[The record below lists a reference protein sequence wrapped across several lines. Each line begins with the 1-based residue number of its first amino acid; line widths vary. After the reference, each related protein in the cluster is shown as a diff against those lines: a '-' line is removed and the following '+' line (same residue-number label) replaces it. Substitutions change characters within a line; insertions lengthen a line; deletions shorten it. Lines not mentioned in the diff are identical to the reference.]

1 MPMLQYGTDMPF
13 HSAHE
18 SHATA
23 FNIIANIEGQQHMQ
37 DYITLTL
44 NCWTLSINFNI
55 STDIEGQHLQD
66 YTTLTLNCHQRNNC
80 MRTLNFHLDLSF
92 DMNGTLDSLHH
103 TWVHFG
109 WGRGARTNSSAGCS
123 IAASKRLFR
132 KIDIVKVLHP
142 LQPDLRGRAG
152 AVELHRGQ
160 LRLRLI
166 VAYHASDETEFG
178 RFIHDQ
184 LLTHQLTAINTHIHV
199 GNTYYGPN
207 KARSRIYYFIGYDN
221 LMEIVK
227 YVKLNWNIHTKL
239 RSLLH
244 VADHVPM
251 IMQISGVNITN
262 HNIRW
267 DFGLLAAG
275 LQTGAHRVSFLND
288 VYAEIGKHKEY
299 LTRPGVQ
306 RAGMGHDT
314 ADYQCADP
322 LAERV
327 YQPSRRKLVI
337 DYDVSSTIIQTFVTF
352 AGTLNSQGEISA
364 DPNVHPWATQLA
376 DDLLCLSSHTI
387 GESFQEATP
396 LRHALPFVSRWN
408 ASWAATSAADLDTD
422 HFDGYERHGPQQQHM
437 QHLRGHFEWL
447 LSPLRLLFLHF
458 LMGQAM
464 TAMAP
469 KQRAPWRLPLDSSQG
484 SKGFGTA
491 SSAAP
496 GQKATKASRPPGPP
510 PPSQR
515 RSRSPRTPTEEGG
528 AATPET
534 TPTEVDEGDI
544 GEGKKLS
551 LQATHKTRLKYSI
564 STDTYTMSNE
574 QPVITAI
581 TQELEGDKH
590 ALDPLKKS
598 GAPEDKKRL
607 KEIGSPAPSLAL
619 AALEGLHKCDVGGAM
634 PSAIRN
640 CLLRG
645 DPEDIGAEAEISKE
659 DLIDVISFVRLEK
672 CHDHTKTKLVIG
684 APMWEGRDLINR
696 ALEAEGQ
703 AVHHRGV
710 AEGRAGW
717 LEEEE
722 PGAEQKFQEIA
733 KAYEV
738 LQDPQKRQMYD
749 QFGEAGVNG
758 MGGGG
763 GPGGMGGMGGMGLE
777 DRPGS
782 HPVREVAWVAWAAWA
797 AWAACAAAR
806 EGPKVRRRA
815 PICSARWKWTS
826 CRPASA
832 RRRRFGGRRS
842 VRHLRGRRPEEGQHE
857 VAVRAMLRAGRR
869 YPGGADAP
877 GHHAVAVGVPV
888 VPRLRSRPRLLV
900 LQLQRHGDE
909 ARDQGGHG
917 EVPARMQH
925 WQPAARARRG
935 RQGAEERPARRPVH
949 LRQGQGLL
957 GFPARSVRHLHRGL
971 HKLLRRHPR
980 HDAGGEDDRRCQ
992 RDQGSAGHSAGHPDA
1007 AEGPGRAK
1015 AWQDRPRRPLRSGTG
1030 GGAQK
1035 PERRPAG
1042 EGQGPARGQLRRPP
1056 PQARPRRPPPLVE
1069 RPPPRGRLRGSFSS
1083 SSNLWW
1089 WWRTGPSCEWRRG
1102 GGALRKMRKPHRRR
1116 TPLVPKC
1123 LSPEELADF
1132 SCQFGA
1138 REGSFVLIP
1147 VLSPFSGV
1155 SR

>member
-777 DRPGS
+777 DLLSSMFGG
-782 HPVREVAWVAWAAWA
+782 
-797 AWAACAAAR
+797 AR
-806 EGPKVRRRA
+806 QGGRRA
-815 PICSARWKWTS
+815 PPRAGPCAPPGRWHGWHGRHGRHGRHARPPEKDPRSAEGL
-826 CRPASA
+826 
-832 RRRRFGGRRS
+832 RF
-842 VRHLRGRRPEEGQHE
+842 
-857 VAVRAMLRAGRR
+857 AVR
-869 YPGGADAP
+869 GGSGLP
-877 GHHAVAVGVPV
+877 VG
-888 VPRLRSRPRLLV
+888 
-900 LQLQRHGDE
+900 
-909 ARDQGGHG
+909 
-917 EVPARMQH
+917 
-925 WQPAARARRG
+925 
-935 RQGAEERPARRPVH
+935 
-949 LRQGQGLL
+949 
-957 GFPARSVRHLHRGL
+957 
-971 HKLLRRHPR
+971 LLRR
-980 HDAGGEDDRRCQ
+980 GEE
-992 RDQGSAGHSAGHPDA
+992 GSAGEEVCGTCEGAGRKKGSTKSQCA
-1007 AEGPGRAK
+1007 QCYGQGVVIQAV
-1015 AWQDRPRRPLRSGTG
+1015 QTPLGTMQSQSVCPSCQGSGVDPASLCSNCRGTG
-1030 GGAQK
+1030 TR
-1035 PERRPAG
+1035 PETKEVTVKFPPGCNTGNQLRVRG
-1042 EGQGPARGQLRRPP
+1042 EGDKGQKSGPPGDLYISVKVRDSSDFQREAFDIYTEGSISCFDAILGTTLEVKTIDGVSEIKVPPGIQPGTQMRLKGRGVPKLGKTDRGDHYVQVQVEVPRNLSADQLEKVK
-1056 PQARPRRPPPLVE
+1056 A
-1069 RPPPRGRLRGSFSS
+1069 LRGDS
-1083 SSNLWW
+1083 
-1089 WWRTGPSCEWRRG
+1089 
-1102 GGALRKMRKPHRRR
+1102 
-1116 TPLVPKC
+1116 
-1123 LSPEELADF
+1123 
-1132 SCQFGA
+1132 
-1138 REGSFVLIP
+1138 
-1147 VLSPFSGV
+1147 
-1155 SR
+1155 